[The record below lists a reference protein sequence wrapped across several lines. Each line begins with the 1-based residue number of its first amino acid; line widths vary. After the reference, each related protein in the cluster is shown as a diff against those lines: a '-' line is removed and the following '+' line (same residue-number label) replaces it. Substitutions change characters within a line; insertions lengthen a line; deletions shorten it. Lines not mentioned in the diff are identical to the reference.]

1 MKKITM
7 WMLVMAMAV
16 SPMLAQQ
23 ADSTNTEKELPVE
36 EIADEQ
42 VTEEPASD
50 EAASAASDEAAVA
63 EAASNEAASD
73 EAASAGAASGES
85 ASGESAG
92 LSEDEQVDQAI
103 EQATGGVWVDEA
115 LKEEAGPIEEV
126 VFVEEIQEPYVEEI
140 KEDDNRPQHR
150 EVQTL
155 MSGGGGYGA
164 ISVGYTQ
171 VNGLNALQMGAQAE
185 WLVGHGFGLGIAG
198 VGFTSDFAP
207 MDADYYA
214 LSGGYGGLIMEPI
227 ILGWLPVHISLPIL
241 IGGGGMASY
250 STNSDPWDYDNID
263 PTFGEY
269 AVFFVGEVGVELEFN
284 LVKFFRLSLFG
295 NYRWTSNLEMKPMY
309 GLDEVSPYRV
319 GRQALNGWSTGVRF
333 KFGSF

>member
-1 MKKITM
+1 MMRKITM
-7 WMLVMAMAV
+7 WMLILAMAV

-23 ADSTNTEKELPVE
+23 ADSTNTEKEQPVK

-42 VTEEPASD
+42 VSEEQLTEEAATE
-50 EAASAASDEAAVA
+50 EAALE
-63 EAASNEAASD
+63 
-73 EAASAGAASGES
+73 ES
-85 ASGESAG
+85 VLEGSVSEGSAG
-92 LSEDEQVDQAI
+92 LSEEEQVDQAI
-103 EQATGGVWVDEA
+103 EEATGGVWVDEA
-115 LKEEAGPIEEV
+115 IEVEEV
-126 VFVEEIQEPYVEEI
+126 PAEEVPFVEEVPVAEIQE
-140 KEDDNRPQHR
+140 DDHSRPQHR

-227 ILGWLPVHISLPIL
+227 IFGWLPVHIALPVL

-295 NYRWTSNLEMKPMY
+295 NYRWTSNLDMKPMY
-309 GLDEVSPYRV
+309 GLDEVSPYSV

>member
-1 MKKITM
+1 
-7 WMLVMAMAV
+7 MLIMAMAV

-23 ADSTNTEKELPVE
+23 ADSTNTENEQPE
-36 EIADEQ
+36 EAA
-42 VTEEPASD
+42 TEEQISEEVTMEEAVSEEAISEEAISEEVTME
-50 EAASAASDEAAVA
+50 EAAELT
-63 EAASNEAASD
+63 EE
-73 EAASAGAASGES
+73 
-85 ASGESAG
+85 
-92 LSEDEQVDQAI
+92 EQVDQAI
-103 EQATGGVWVDEA
+103 EVATGEVWVDEA
-115 LKEEAGPIEEV
+115 LEEEENLGPLVEEIGEPVIEEV
-126 VFVEEIQEPYVEEI
+126 E
-140 KEDDNRPQHR
+140 EDDHSRPQHR

-164 ISVGYTQ
+164 ISLGYTQ
-171 VNGLNALQMGAQAE
+171 VNGLNALQMGVQAE

-198 VGFTSDFAP
+198 VGFTSDFTP
-207 MDADYYA
+207 VNADYYA

-227 ILGWLPVHISLPIL
+227 ILGWLPVHISLPVL

-250 STNSDPWDYDNID
+250 STNADPWDYDNID

-295 NYRWTSNLEMKPMY
+295 NYRWTSNLQMKPMY
-309 GLDEVSPYRV
+309 GLDEVSPYNV
-319 GRQALNGWSTGVRF
+319 GPHALNGWSTGVRF